1 VEDVEFFWQQQFC
14 LGGGLC
20 RAMARRLLSFVE
32 ALTQPPTPLK
42 LMQSSTFG
50 DALGIAWV
58 PIVLPPMQN

>member
-1 VEDVEFFWQQQFC
+1 LPRD
-14 LGGGLC
+14 G
-20 RAMARRLLSFVE
+20 APLLSFVE

-50 DALGIAWV
+50 DTLGTAWP